1 MKAGELLINAG
12 PVAESRPITM
22 RATASRK
29 SSSSSSESVSLFQ
42 SAESLLED
50 LDLHGLATQK
60 TFELADAV
68 LELAGFRSRNDFLVG
83 SNGLLAAFAHQP
95 SPPEYQARREPMA
108 TGNIADR
115 HARLHR
121 LGDNGELLI
130 HREPPPAG
138 DAGDHFNL

>member
-1 MKAGELLINAG
+1 MA
-12 PVAESRPITM
+12 PHTRFPTVP
-22 RATASRK
+22 
-29 SSSSSSESVSLFQ
+29 
-42 SAESLLED
+42 SLLED

-68 LELAGFRSRNDFLVG
+68 LELAGFRSRNDVLVG
-83 SNGLLAAFAHQP
+83 SNGFLAAFAHQP

-130 HREPPPAG
+130 HRKPSPAG

>member
-1 MKAGELLINAG
+1 
-12 PVAESRPITM
+12 VAATVFTGNLRDLAI
-22 RATASRK
+22 ATAR
-29 SSSSSSESVSLFQ
+29 SVFCPCEV
-42 SAESLLED
+42 ESLLED

>member
-1 MKAGELLINAG
+1 MKN
-12 PVAESRPITM
+12 SRGARWERSP
-22 RATASRK
+22 AS
-29 SSSSSSESVSLFQ
+29 VP
-42 SAESLLED
+42 
-50 LDLHGLATQK
+50 
-60 TFELADAV
+60 V

-138 DAGDHFNL
+138 DAGDHFNLENVSDIGVCPGLSLGPPANAGVRSKQGAL